1 MFPTFSLPPRK
12 LWSASLAALCCCCGS
27 AAAQNFSLQI
37 ADTNPLGI
45 DAFVPGLD
53 ELGIGGGGAIKGDF
67 DYGLVLDTVY
77 NSNFRL
83 TDTDEEGE
91 GSIFFSPWLRYNSD
105 PEGGAAVKFTAAY
118 TPVVRTYFDNDELN
132 EIDQSGELSLAL
144 RGSRTEINFF
154 SRYNELSG
162 TDRLSG
168 DFVQGSLVTSGV
180 RASRQIASRTW
191 LNGGFSY
198 GASDYESSGLAG
210 SDLYSTYIGGR
221 WIASERL
228 SLGPSLRYNVLE
240 SDNSGSRDAWALLA
254 DIRYQAGNR
263 FWITASIGPE
273 YASYSGNG
281 NDGDNVNLSMDLSAA
296 YVIDPR
302 WTWTNTVR
310 TAVVG
315 SPTDTGY
322 VVNDY
327 EIQSIVYRNLT
338 RGFAYGGLEFH
349 LSEYEDAGAATVI
362 RDDDF
367 SYGIVLGYQRPVISE
382 RVQFDARLRYAINEG
397 DTDWE
402 QLLISAGLRVEF

>member
-1 MFPTFSLPPRK
+1 
-12 LWSASLAALCCCCGS
+12 
-27 AAAQNFSLQI
+27 
-37 ADTNPLGI
+37 
-45 DAFVPGLD
+45 
-53 ELGIGGGGAIKGDF
+53 
-67 DYGLVLDTVY
+67 
-77 NSNFRL
+77 
-83 TDTDEEGE
+83 
-91 GSIFFSPWLRYNSD
+91 
-105 PEGGAAVKFTAAY
+105 
-118 TPVVRTYFDNDELN
+118 
-132 EIDQSGELSLAL
+132 
-144 RGSRTEINFF
+144 
-154 SRYNELSG
+154 
-162 TDRLSG
+162 
-168 DFVQGSLVTSGV
+168 
-180 RASRQIASRTW
+180 
-191 LNGGFSY
+191 
-198 GASDYESSGLAG
+198 
-210 SDLYSTYIGGR
+210 
-221 WIASERL
+221 
-228 SLGPSLRYNVLE
+228 
-240 SDNSGSRDAWALLA
+240 
-254 DIRYQAGNR
+254 
-263 FWITASIGPE
+263 
-273 YASYSGNG
+273 
-281 NDGDNVNLSMDLSAA
+281 MDLSAA